1 MKKTLVV
8 LVAQPLNSFNY
19 NKWEFNRKYNKKWN
33 IIFWNL
39 LSIQNENLNKKFT
52 TKGHG
57 KKAFFIDP
65 NLKGSQ
71 WFDDIKNI
79 KEYRIGSYELLKKI
93 VKNRTKLSKV
103 SRNHKDFYCL
113 ESDDTSKKIANYLM
127 QKASEK

>member
-1 MKKTLVV
+1 MILEI
-8 LVAQPLNSFNY
+8 L
-19 NKWEFNRKYNKKWN
+19 
-33 IIFWNL
+33 
-39 LSIQNENLNKKFT
+39 
-52 TKGHG
+52 GHG